1 MSDDAP
7 FPLSAES
14 TEEPKTRGGIAN
26 LLPPIKPGEVRNP
39 KGNNGRQRMAEFR
52 AWADEK
58 ATPESTL
65 TRSQNVWNALYA
77 TAIDRKRGSN
87 HVAAGKIFV
96 EQYQGKPVTPVEMTG
111 KDGSP
116 LNSGVMMVPVFGT
129 GTVEDWEAAS
139 KAKAADKEGENP

>member
-1 MSDDAP
+1 MSDDSP
-7 FPLSAES
+7 FPPNDAPVE
-14 TEEPKTRGGIAN
+14 TPKRRGNIAN

-58 ATPESTL
+58 TTPESKL
-65 TRSQNVWNALYA
+65 TRAQNVWNALYA
-77 TAIDRKRGSN
+77 TAIDRKRGMQ
-87 HVAAGKIFV
+87 HVAAGKVFV

-116 LNSGVMMVPVFGT
+116 LNSGVMMVPVFGS
-129 GTVEDWEAAS
+129 GTVEDWEQAS
-139 KAKAADKEGENP
+139 KAKPDDEVDK

>member
-1 MSDDAP
+1 MSDGST
-7 FPLSAES
+7 FPPNAELA
-14 TEEPKTRGGIAN
+14 EPPKPRGGIAN
-26 LLPPIKPGEVRNP
+26 LLPPIKAGEVRNP

-58 ATPESTL
+58 ATPGSTL
-65 TRSQNVWNALYA
+65 TRAQNVWNALYA

-111 KDGSP
+111 KDGTP
-116 LNSGVMMVPVFGT
+116 LNSGVMMVPVFGS
-129 GTVEDWEAAS
+129 GTVEDWEEAS
-139 KAKAADKEGENP
+139 KAKADDEDKTP